1 MNKFPKI
8 PEIKEVIE
16 VPVEP
21 EIESEEEIVEERV
34 QKPANEIFKMD
45 EDEESSDEEHELPPP
60 PIPIKKV
67 EPVKKERSKKQLEH
81 LEKIR
86 VKAMESR
93 KQKAKIKAA
102 EKKIKEDDKIRIRRE
117 KQELKEQ
124 KEQMR
129 SERADLILKAPV
141 PEQKISLNDIETIV
155 DNALVK
161 HTNLRKAELEEKH
174 RLLQAEQDA
183 LDKKLLLRGLLKK
196 PKVNYY

>member
-8 PEIKEVIE
+8 PEVQE

-45 EDEESSDEEHELPPP
+45 EEESSDEEPENPPP
-60 PIPIKKV
+60 PIPIKQA
-67 EPVKKERSKKQLEH
+67 PVKKERSKKQLEH

-86 VKAMESR
+86 VKAAEAR
-93 KQKAKIKAA
+93 KQKSKIKAA
-102 EKKIKEDDKIRIRRE
+102 EKKIKDDEKIRIRRE
-117 KQELKEQ
+117 KQAEKDAKLAESSK
-124 KEQMR
+124 
-129 SERADLILKAPV
+129 RAESILRV
-141 PEQKISLNDIETIV
+141 PEPQPQISLNDIETIV

-161 HTNLRKAELEEKH
+161 HTNIRKAELEEKQK
-174 RLLQAEQDA
+174 LLKAEQDA
-183 LDKKLLLRGLLKK
+183 LDRKRLLHGLLKK

>member
-8 PEIKEVIE
+8 PEVQE

-45 EDEESSDEEHELPPP
+45 EEEESSDEEHELPPP
-60 PIPIKKV
+60 PIPIKQA
-67 EPVKKERSKKQLEH
+67 PVKKERSKKQLEH

-86 VKAMESR
+86 VKAAEAR
-93 KQKAKIKAA
+93 KQKSKIKAA
-102 EKKIKEDDKIRIRRE
+102 EKKIKDDEKIRIRRE
-117 KQELKEQ
+117 KQAEKDAKLAESSK
-124 KEQMR
+124 
-129 SERADLILKAPV
+129 RAESILRV
-141 PEQKISLNDIETIV
+141 PEPQPQISLNDIETIV

-161 HTNLRKAELEEKH
+161 HTNIRKAELEEKQK
-174 RLLQAEQDA
+174 LLKAEQDA
-183 LDKKLLLRGLLKK
+183 LDRKRLLHGLLKK

>member
-8 PEIKEVIE
+8 PEVQE

-45 EDEESSDEEHELPPP
+45 EEEESSDEEHELPPP
-60 PIPIKKV
+60 PIPIKQA
-67 EPVKKERSKKQLEH
+67 PVKKERSKKQLEH

-86 VKAMESR
+86 VKAAEAR
-93 KQKAKIKAA
+93 KQKSKIKAA
-102 EKKIKEDDKIRIRRE
+102 EKKIKDDEKLRIRRE
-117 KQELKEQ
+117 KQAEKDAILAESSK
-124 KEQMR
+124 
-129 SERADLILKAPV
+129 RAESILRV
-141 PEQKISLNDIETIV
+141 PEPQPQISLNDIETIV

-161 HTNLRKAELEEKH
+161 HTNIRKAELEEKQK
-174 RLLQAEQDA
+174 LLKAEQDA
-183 LDKKLLLRGLLKK
+183 LDRKRLLHGLLKK

>member
-21 EIESEEEIVEERV
+21 EIESESEEEIV
-34 QKPANEIFKMD
+34 QKPANEIFKMN
-45 EDEESSDEEHELPPP
+45 EEEESSDEEHELPPP

-86 VKAMESR
+86 VKAMEAR

-102 EKKIKEDDKIRIRRE
+102 EKKIKDDEKIRIRRE
-117 KQELKEQ
+117 KQAK
-124 KEQMR
+124 KDAII
-129 SERADLILKAPV
+129 SEGSKRAESILKV
-141 PEQKISLNDIETIV
+141 PEPQQQISLNDIETIV

-161 HTNLRKAELEEKH
+161 HSNARKAELEEKQK
-174 RLLQAEQDA
+174 LIKAEQDA
-183 LDKKLLLRGLLKK
+183 LDRKRLLHGLLKK

>member
-8 PEIKEVIE
+8 PEIKEV
-16 VPVEP
+16 PVEPEIEP
-21 EIESEEEIVEERV
+21 EIESEEEEEIV

-45 EDEESSDEEHELPPP
+45 QEEESSDEEHELPPP

-93 KQKAKIKAA
+93 KAKAKIKAA
-102 EKKIKEDDKIRIRRE
+102 EKKIKEDDKIRIKKE

-124 KEQMR
+124 KEKMR

-174 RLLQAEQDA
+174 RLLKAEQDA

>member
-8 PEIKEVIE
+8 PEVQE

-45 EDEESSDEEHELPPP
+45 EEEESSDEEHELPPP
-60 PIPIKKV
+60 PIPIKQA
-67 EPVKKERSKKQLEH
+67 PVKKERSKKQLEH

-86 VKAMESR
+86 VKA
-93 KQKAKIKAA
+93 A
-102 EKKIKEDDKIRIRRE
+102 EKKIKDDEKIRIRRE
-117 KQELKEQ
+117 KQAEKDAILAESSK
-124 KEQMR
+124 
-129 SERADLILKAPV
+129 RAESILRV
-141 PEQKISLNDIETIV
+141 PEPQPQISLNDIETIV

-161 HTNLRKAELEEKH
+161 HTNIRKAELEEKQK
-174 RLLQAEQDA
+174 LLKAEQDA
-183 LDKKLLLRGLLKK
+183 LDRKRLLHGLLKK

>member
-21 EIESEEEIVEERV
+21 EIESEEEEEIV

-45 EDEESSDEEHELPPP
+45 EESSDEEHEIPPP

-86 VKAMESR
+86 VKAMEAR
-93 KQKAKIKAA
+93 KAKAKIKAA
-102 EKKIKEDDKIRIRRE
+102 EKKIKEDEKIRIKKE

-124 KEQMR
+124 KEKMR

>member
-8 PEIKEVIE
+8 PEVQE

-45 EDEESSDEEHELPPP
+45 EDEEESSDEEHELPPP
-60 PIPIKKV
+60 PIPIKQA
-67 EPVKKERSKKQLEH
+67 PVKKERSKKQLEH

-86 VKAMESR
+86 VKAAEAR
-93 KQKAKIKAA
+93 KQKSKIKAA
-102 EKKIKEDDKIRIRRE
+102 EKKIKDDEKLRIRRE
-117 KQELKEQ
+117 KQAEKDAILAESSK
-124 KEQMR
+124 
-129 SERADLILKAPV
+129 RAESILRV
-141 PEQKISLNDIETIV
+141 PEPQPQISLNDIETIV

-161 HTNLRKAELEEKH
+161 HTNIRKAELEEKQK
-174 RLLQAEQDA
+174 LLKAEQDA
-183 LDKKLLLRGLLKK
+183 LDRKRLLHGLLKK

>member
-21 EIESEEEIVEERV
+21 EIESESEEEIV
-34 QKPANEIFKMD
+34 QKPANEIFKMN
-45 EDEESSDEEHELPPP
+45 EEEESSDEEHELPPP

-86 VKAMESR
+86 VKAMEAR

-102 EKKIKEDDKIRIRRE
+102 EKKIKDDEKIRIRRE
-117 KQELKEQ
+117 KQAK
-124 KEQMR
+124 KDAII
-129 SERADLILKAPV
+129 SEGSKRAESILKV
-141 PEQKISLNDIETIV
+141 PEPQQQISLNDIETIV

-161 HTNLRKAELEEKH
+161 HTNIRKAELEEKQK
-174 RLLQAEQDA
+174 LLKAEQDA
-183 LDKKLLLRGLLKK
+183 LDRKRLLHGLLKK

>member
-8 PEIKEVIE
+8 PEVQE

-45 EDEESSDEEHELPPP
+45 EEEESSDEEHELPPP
-60 PIPIKKV
+60 PIPIKQA
-67 EPVKKERSKKQLEH
+67 PVKKERSKKQLEH

-86 VKAMESR
+86 VKAAEAR
-93 KQKAKIKAA
+93 KQKSKIKAA
-102 EKKIKEDDKIRIRRE
+102 EKKIKDDEKLRIRRE
-117 KQELKEQ
+117 KQAEKDAKLAESSK
-124 KEQMR
+124 
-129 SERADLILKAPV
+129 RAESILRV
-141 PEQKISLNDIETIV
+141 PEPQPQISLNDIETIV

-161 HTNLRKAELEEKH
+161 HTNIRKAELEEKQK
-174 RLLQAEQDA
+174 LLKAEQDA
-183 LDKKLLLRGLLKK
+183 LDRKRLLHGLLKK

>member
-16 VPVEP
+16 VPIEP
-21 EIESEEEIVEERV
+21 EIESEEEEEIV

-45 EDEESSDEEHELPPP
+45 QEEESSDEEHELPPP

-102 EKKIKEDDKIRIRRE
+102 EKKIKEDDKIRIKKE

-124 KEQMR
+124 KEKMR

-174 RLLQAEQDA
+174 RLLKAEQDA
-183 LDKKLLLRGLLKK
+183 LDKKRLLHGLLKK